1 MLPFNVI
8 LYILEILSQVSFIYI
23 YIFYFM
29 YLCVCL
35 SMSVHHL
42 NAGARRIQ
50 NRFWTSGMEVAG
62 DCVHQVGVG
71 TEPWPSAMV
80 SSKCS

>member
-1 MLPFNVI
+1 M
-8 LYILEILSQVSFIYI
+8 
-23 YIFYFM
+23 
-29 YLCVCL
+29 CL

-42 NAGARRIQ
+42 NAGASRIQ
-50 NRFWTSGMEVAG
+50 KRFWISGMEVAG
-62 DCVHQVGVG
+62 GCVHQVGVG